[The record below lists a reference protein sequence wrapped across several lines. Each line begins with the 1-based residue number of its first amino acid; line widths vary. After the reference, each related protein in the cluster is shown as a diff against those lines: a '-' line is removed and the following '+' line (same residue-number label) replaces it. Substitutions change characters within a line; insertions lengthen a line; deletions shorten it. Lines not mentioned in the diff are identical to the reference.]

1 MKDEYHPCSY
11 LPHLMLSTYLRM
23 GATWSSSTTILSS
36 QRHPL
41 TAGSCWL
48 SLSMR
53 YLARGE
59 MRIHRAQS
67 SQSRS

>member
-1 MKDEYHPCSY
+1 
-11 LPHLMLSTYLRM
+11 MLSTYLRM

-53 YLARGE
+53 YLATGE
-59 MRIHRAQS
+59 THNRAKS
-67 SQSRS
+67 SQSR